1 MSPPEPPQSV
11 PLDPRDRRIL
21 HLLQAD
27 GRMTNAALAE
37 AVGLSASACH
47 RRVARLEAAGIIEGY
62 GARLDP
68 GRLGRPTSVF
78 VEVRLTSQ
86 QEGGLDAFEAA
97 VRDSPEVIECYL
109 MGGEADYLLRLAV
122 ADMADYERL
131 HRQFLARLPGVAT
144 LRSSFAIRTVCR
156 RDYVRV

>member
-1 MSPPEPPQSV
+1 MPTPPAR
-11 PLDPRDRRIL
+11 LDQIDRRL
-21 HLLQAD
+21 LGLLQSD

-68 GRLGRPTSVF
+68 ARLGRPTSVF

-86 QEGGLDAFEAA
+86 HESVLDAFEAA
-97 VRDSPEVIECYL
+97 VLDGPEVIECYL
-109 MGGEADYLLRLAV
+109 MGGEADYQLRIAV

-156 RDYVRV
+156 RTQMAIPETS